1 MCLRFLT
8 LTQRHILH
16 YPCRETIF
24 GLSCVVFQSSS
35 IEQSLMKMQKHLRYR
50 RLEALVWPSWQWL
63 FGGWSFSCL
72 AFAGPL
78 VTLSW
83 CPFWLLENWFQNS
96 TFHHCHPAQVRTS
109 QHITQP
115 NYRIICFE
123 TINKSIK
130 NIALEPFPCGLN
142 ALVQGLRYNLKVWR
156 HEDWKT
162 WDSKY
167 ATDLFVENVSLYTLE
182 WLLQRLRRSNC
193 SRHFQCECN
202 RPYDAKCL
210 QTKRSLWYLVAIL
223 VTCWTCPCIG
233 IPGTQRA
240 GRDMFGDRKTCQLQ
254 LWVNIMV
261 SGIQTWP
268 TDANSAPATCASGA
282 LRSWCRPLPP
292 RIVRIHWNFRFFC
305 NMTRLLS
312 IFVQGT
318 RKVNQVG
325 SLPKCRRWLA
335 QPIVYIPNRVGSCR
349 IVVKFFSFD
358 PWPRAELHTIV
369 LQIQW
374 WFVHQCTRQRLL
386 GLDIHWKQPANAK
399 LEIIATSW
407 LPSIATLRQLEMNK
421 KGISPKLQGCPET
434 ILDTY
439 VDFVDGICC
448 KGSLRADQSFHQ
460 CHWLK
465 RL

>member
-1 MCLRFLT
+1 MRWFKAWGTTWRCGDMKIGKHGRSWRMWKRRVDASMAADGIQPQRGFQNVEHMHSSAQTAICVELSSVGCSGQQSENVQPRFLLKMWVST
-8 LTQRHILH
+8 LYSDYVKDYEDQIVRHISNVNATDFMM
-16 YPCRETIF
+16 PSVCK
-24 GLSCVVFQSSS
+24 QSK
-35 IEQSLMKMQKHLRYR
+35 SLVSAYIPGDFLNMPTYWH
-50 RLEALVWPSWQWL
+50 SWN
-63 FGGWSFSCL
+63 
-72 AFAGPL
+72 
-78 VTLSW
+78 T
-83 CPFWLLENWFQNS
+83 
-96 TFHHCHPAQVRTS
+96 THRTR
-109 QHITQP
+109 H
-115 NYRIICFE
+115 
-123 TINKSIK
+123 
-130 NIALEPFPCGLN
+130 
-142 ALVQGLRYNLKVWR
+142 VWR
-156 HEDWKT
+156 R
-162 WDSKY
+162 
-167 ATDLFVENVSLYTLE
+167 ENKPTSIVVYI
-182 WLLQRLRRSNC
+182 
-193 SRHFQCECN
+193 
-202 RPYDAKCL
+202 
-210 QTKRSLWYLVAIL
+210 V
-223 VTCWTCPCIG
+223 
-233 IPGTQRA
+233 
-240 GRDMFGDRKTCQLQ
+240 
-254 LWVNIMV
+254 V

-268 TDANSAPATCASGA
+268 TDANGAPANCASGA
-282 LRSWCRPLPP
+282 LRSWCRPLTP

-305 NMTRLLS
+305 NMARLLS
-312 IFVQGT
+312 NFVQGT

-358 PWPRAELHTIV
+358 PWPWVELHTIV